1 MKIEWEEKRTY
12 QEEIDIQEIINYAK
26 ENNLQVHYV
35 ATAMVVVRQYLQE
48 YGNYPGPYPEEI
60 IQKIAGML
68 LKAIEEQKVTL
79 AQIAVKIDDLIC
91 YLQPQQF
98 FPKAINKKSEIL
110 QMIERY
116 KNGE

>member
-79 AQIAVKIDDLIC
+79 AQIAEMIDDLIC

-98 FPKAINKKSEIL
+98 FPEAINKKGKIL
-110 QMIERY
+110 ELVHKY
-116 KNGE
+116 KNQE

>member
-1 MKIEWEEKRTY
+1 MKIEWEEKSTY
-12 QEEIDIQEIINYAK
+12 EEEIDIQEIINYAK

-48 YGNYPGPYPEEI
+48 YGNYPGPHPEEI
-60 IQKIAGML
+60 IQQVAGML

-79 AQIAVKIDDLIC
+79 AQIAEMIDDLIC

-98 FPKAINKKSEIL
+98 FPEAINKKSKIL
-110 QMIERY
+110 ELVHKY
-116 KNGE
+116 KNQE